1 MFNWLTN
8 PDVLLGGLVL
18 AGLQLLAAVPWLR
31 AIDPFGF
38 DKSAR
43 TTGGWLTAAG
53 VLLAGTVFA
62 AAFLGYRGDSSNLR
76 LYGRVYGAVLH
87 AQMLLALFLLFPHA
101 LARVWRK
108 GGAVALAAYREA
120 WRQPMFWLILLA
132 ALAAVTI
139 AIVLPYFT
147 FGDDFKMMK
156 QIGFDIAML
165 APALFG
171 VLAAAQSIAEEI
183 EGRTA
188 MTVLS
193 KPVNRRSFLLGK
205 FVGLLLACGAMTLM
219 IGWWLTIA
227 LIVMPEF
234 DPINKDRA
242 FDPMPE
248 QAKFVLKPVFLAAV
262 PPFGTAVTVGPA
274 KALADGAS
282 MWFGETAAHTVGLAL
297 GFGQVAILV
306 AIAAALATRLAF
318 VVNLVVCLVVYFLGH
333 LAPVVVRVT
342 ESQSGRGT
350 GAAIVQFLGN
360 VFDTLLPGLEFFN
373 NGPAII
379 RENPLALGAFS
390 AYVVT
395 VCGYALLYTA
405 IALLIGLL
413 LFEDRDLA

>member
-1 MFNWLTN
+1 MFSWLTDPN
-8 PDVLLGGLVL
+8 ILLGGFVL
-18 AGLQLLAAVPWLR
+18 AAVQLLAAIPWLR
-31 AIDPFGF
+31 AIDPLGF
-38 DKSAR
+38 DRSAR
-43 TTGGWLTAAG
+43 TANGWLTACGAI
-53 VLLAGTVFA
+53 LIGTLFM

-87 AQMLLALFLLFPHA
+87 AQLLVALFVGLPHLLILFWP
-101 LARVWRK
+101 K
-108 GGAVALAAYREA
+108 GGAVALAAYRES
-120 WRQPMFWLILLA
+120 WRQPMFWLILVI
-132 ALAAVTI
+132 ALVAVTV

-147 FGDDFKMMK
+147 FGDDYKMFK

-171 VLAAAQSIAEEI
+171 VLAAAQSISEEI

-188 MTVLS
+188 ITLLS

-205 FVGLLLACGAMTLM
+205 FIGLLMGCGAMTLM
-219 IGWWLTIA
+219 IGWWLAVA
-227 LIVMPEF
+227 LIVQPEF

-248 QAKFVLKPVFLAAV
+248 QAKQLLRPAFQAVV
-262 PPFGTAVTVGPA
+262 PPFGTQVTVGPA

-282 MWFGETAAHTVGLAL
+282 MWFGENLSHTIGLSL
-297 GFGQVAILV
+297 GFGQVAILI
-306 AIAAALATRLAF
+306 AIATALATRMAF
-318 VVNLVVCLVVYFLGH
+318 VVNLVVCLAVYFLGH
-333 LAPVVVRVT
+333 LAPVVVKVT
-342 ESQSGRGT
+342 QSQQGT
-350 GAAIVQFLGN
+350 GTGTAIVQFLGN

-379 RENPLALGAFS
+379 RENPLPLGAFT
-390 AYVVT
+390 AYVAT
-395 VCGYALLYTA
+395 VGGYALLYTT